1 MGPSPLRA
9 APNEVSLHRPLIP
22 TQGQVQLSPST
33 GPSCPKREL
42 QNEAVPTQ
50 GPGRDRYGLS
60 PREEEEEEDGLAG
73 CAAQEPELA
82 TRPREGFGGPKETRL
97 PARPRCCRVS
107 EAWLEPATAVLLYLV
122 SGQRG
127 WCVWQM
133 LALQQDHA
141 TLLWQA
147 WDWTCP
153 GEELVTPLSSPLL
166 SARGDGCPAGTGQVS
181 ALGSEH
187 NYSGRGSWGGWLELT
202 CSQS

>member
-97 PARPRCCRVS
+97 PARPRCCRAS
-107 EAWLEPATAVLLYLV
+107 EAWLEPAAAVLLYLCQGKGAGV
-122 SGQRG
+122 SGRC
-127 WCVWQM
+127 WRCSRT
-133 LALQQDHA
+133 
-141 TLLWQA
+141 TLRFYGR
-147 WDWTCP
+147 P
-153 GEELVTPLSSPLL
+153 
-166 SARGDGCPAGTGQVS
+166 GTGR
-181 ALGSEH
+181 ALVRS
-187 NYSGRGSWGGWLELT
+187 S
-202 CSQS
+202 